1 MNRLPQFIFFLAVVL
16 GVYYGMHYYVFRR
29 ITHGLELSTVASARL
44 RMIFLAGAL
53 LFFAGELISRYPF
66 AAAIKPVVSAGGI
79 WLGALSIAVTVFF
92 LSDVARL
99 IFHGAAA
106 RHVITVSSLSLI
118 FTAFAISLVNGFRKP
133 VVTEVSVTAPK
144 LAGKIG
150 QLTIVQLS
158 DLHLQFGTS
167 AKWLDSVVDETNRL
181 KPDIIVITGD
191 LIDADIC
198 KNERFC
204 AALRR
209 LKAAGGV
216 YAITGN
222 HEFYTGV
229 RIFENIARDTGITVL
244 RNRKVVIRDFIE
256 LGGIDDTQFEDASKS
271 LAETW
276 GNGQTGNFRILLS
289 HRPSTF
295 DAARRFGANLQLS
308 GHLHAGQIPPVD
320 IIVKLFFRY
329 PAGLYRKGNDFI
341 YTSRGTGT
349 WGPPMRLFSP
359 SEIVRLKIISTPA

>member
-1 MNRLPQFIFFLAVVL
+1 MNRLPQFIFFLVVVL
-16 GVYYGMHYYVFRR
+16 GIYYGMHYYVFRR
-29 ITHGLELSTVASARL
+29 ITHGLELSAVASARL

-53 LFFAGELISRYPF
+53 LFFAGELMSRYQF
-66 AAAIKPVVSAGGI
+66 SAVIKPVVSAGGI
-79 WLGALSIAVTVFF
+79 WLGALSIAVTVFIF
-92 LSDVARL
+92 ADIARL
-99 IFHGAAA
+99 VFHGAAA
-106 RHVITVSSLSLI
+106 RHFITISSLWLI
-118 FTAFAISLVNGFRKP
+118 FGACAVSLVNGFRKP
-133 VVTEVSVTAPK
+133 VVTEVSIAAPG
-144 LAGKIG
+144 LAANAN

-158 DLHLQFGTS
+158 DLHLQFGS
-167 AKWLDSVVDETNRL
+167 PAKWLDSVVEETNRL
-181 KPDIIVITGD
+181 KPDVIVITGD

-198 KNERFC
+198 KDARFC

-209 LKAAGGV
+209 LKAREGV

-229 RIFENIARDTGITVL
+229 RVFENIARAAGITVL
-244 RNRKVVIRDFIE
+244 RNRKVVIRDSIE
-256 LGGIDDTQFEDASKS
+256 LGGIDDPQFEDASKS

-276 GNGQTGNFRILLS
+276 GGEPSKNFRILLS

-295 DAARRFGANLQLS
+295 DAARRFGVNLQLS

-320 IIVKLFFRY
+320 IIVKLFFKY

-359 SEIVRLKIISTPA
+359 SEIVRLKII